1 MSEGILVS
9 IIMASNK
16 IDEFLPIAVNSILNQ
31 TYKNIELVFVA
42 NGNHAEE
49 ISAYVKENFRD
60 RRLKVI
66 ETKIGQLAFSLNLA
80 ISNASGEY
88 IARMDADD
96 ISLPE
101 RLSKQI
107 EYLQRHN
114 LDMVGS
120 DILHIDT
127 AGNIIGTKRY
137 PKGKVD
143 INNQLLF
150 RNTFSHN
157 TILIKKEWLLT
168 ARGYNAGFNSEDY
181 DLWLRLKRNNI
192 NWDNMNECLLQY
204 RIHNASTQ
212 RRRLGYAEAA
222 GYSLREFL
230 LQFSFLGLLSIFFH
244 IIKVYVRSKK
254 ET

>member
-1 MSEGILVS
+1 
-9 IIMASNK
+9 MASNK
-16 IDEFLPIAVNSILNQ
+16 IDEFLPVAVNSILNQ
-31 TYKNIELVFVA
+31 TYKNIELIFVA
-42 NGNHAEE
+42 NGSNAEE
-49 ISAYVKENFRD
+49 ISAYIKENFRD
-60 RRLKVI
+60 SRLKVI

-107 EYLQRHN
+107 KYLQGHN

-143 INNQLLF
+143 INNQLFF

-157 TILIKKEWLLT
+157 TILIKKEWLLG

-204 RIHNASTQ
+204 RIHGASTQ

-222 GYSLREFL
+222 GYSLRELL
-230 LQFSFLGLLSIFFH
+230 LQFSFLGILAIFCH

-254 ET
+254 EK